1 MAFLL
6 HYVAAFRS
14 NVTSTTTATAAA
26 TTTWVSLSD
35 ADEPIGGSTSL
46 TCGIWEGGG
55 LALL

>member
-14 NVTSTTTATAAA
+14 NVTSTTT
-26 TTTWVSLSD
+26 TTWVPLSD
-35 ADEPIGGSTSL
+35 ADELIGGSTSL
-46 TCGIWEGGG
+46 TRGIWEGGG